1 MSDDQGEHEIENLWI
16 NAFLA
21 FPNLQPLVKLLRSDT
36 PMTAG
41 ARDLLAELL
50 CPGDPPIGDF
60 VLELKPNA
68 EFGKMLRKLN
78 AVADYKRARAKRA
91 RAKRARAKRARATSA
106 GALSEPPADEAGA
119 KQNVTGRQVF
129 RYLEEDIP
137 QKLGE
142 RLRGKD
148 PEPH

>member
-1 MSDDQGEHEIENLWI
+1 MGMTHEIENLWI

-21 FPNLQPLVKLLRSDT
+21 FPNLQPLVELLRSDT

-78 AVADYKRARAKRA
+78 AVADYKMGLA
-91 RAKRARAKRARATSA
+91 
-106 GALSEPPADEAGA
+106 ADEAGA
-119 KQNVTGRQVF
+119 KQNVTGRTVF
-129 RYLEEDIP
+129 RYLEEEIP
-137 QKLGE
+137 QKLGQ

-148 PEPH
+148 DPEPH

>member
-1 MSDDQGEHEIENLWI
+1 MTHEIDDLWI
-16 NAFLA
+16 NACLA

-41 ARDLLAELL
+41 ARDILAELL
-50 CPGDPPIGDF
+50 CPSDPPIDSF

-78 AVADYKRARAKRA
+78 AVADYKM
-91 RAKRARAKRARATSA
+91 ATSA
-106 GALSEPPADEAGA
+106 GALSEPAADEAGA
-119 KQNVTGRQVF
+119 KQYVTGRQVF
-129 RYLEEDIP
+129 RYLKEDIP

-148 PEPH
+148 DPEPH